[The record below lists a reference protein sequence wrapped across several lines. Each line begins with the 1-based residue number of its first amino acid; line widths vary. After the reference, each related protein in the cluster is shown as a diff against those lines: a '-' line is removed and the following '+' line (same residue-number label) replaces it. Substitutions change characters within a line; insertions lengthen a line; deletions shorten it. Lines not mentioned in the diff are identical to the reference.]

1 MPQIDLNSV
10 VAGMVIP
17 YPYVH
22 RCIVTQTPFC
32 HLSLSLS
39 SSFSDFAKM
48 GCMNSKPMDPDDKEA
63 VQQNA
68 KIEKII
74 RNDKKTLDRTIKILL
89 LGAGESGKSTIIKQ
103 MRIIHSGGFPTDE
116 RRQNRAV
123 IYSNLIVAFKVLLEI
138 MQTEGIE
145 FTSDKAK
152 EFAALIDKTE
162 PDVSS
167 EEAFSDRNV
176 KDAME
181 GMWADEGVQKAVA
194 RGHEFALHDNLHYF
208 YNSLDRIFEP
218 GWLPDNQDML
228 HSRLRTTGITET
240 LFELGQMNFRMMDVG
255 GQRSER
261 KKWIHCFEGVQCL
274 LFMVALSGY
283 DQCLVEDQSA
293 NQMHEAMMLFESL
306 VNGEWFKRKPI
317 ILFLNKIDLFKSKL
331 ALSPVSKHFPDYSG
345 SNTDFDAA
353 AKYFAD
359 RFRGINRMPERE
371 IYIHYTN
378 ATDTTLLSATM
389 DSVQDM
395 IIQKNLH
402 TLIL

>member
-1 MPQIDLNSV
+1 
-10 VAGMVIP
+10 
-17 YPYVH
+17 
-22 RCIVTQTPFC
+22 
-32 HLSLSLS
+32 
-39 SSFSDFAKM
+39 M